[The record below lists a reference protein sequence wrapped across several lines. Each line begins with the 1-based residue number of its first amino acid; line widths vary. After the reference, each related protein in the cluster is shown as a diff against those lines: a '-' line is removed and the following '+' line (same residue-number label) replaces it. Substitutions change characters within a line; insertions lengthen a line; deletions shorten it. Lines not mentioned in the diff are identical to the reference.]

1 MDSPHVITKKVT
13 ELTAL
18 EYYNVVLDYDQ
29 LQKADE
35 LLSESGE
42 KLDHQQILDAFYLL
56 LRNGKLDLASKYQA
70 RFNIELQDNIENLN
84 FLCPAVQS
92 DNIEL
97 LEWLFDN
104 MKYGIGFTYKP
115 LPIFTN
121 YVGIFQDPLHF
132 LIAIALNVNSFN
144 SVCWLLTLDPDRI
157 LWKHLESVLVK
168 CIISNHLVWLNIFL
182 QYIEKIPRHYRKLKN
197 GVARL
202 YTTAVTYRAIVSAD
216 YLRRKYQ
223 IDPLDP
229 VLDLTQIRYRK
240 YPISLGTRVPFLYF
254 ADDSRSV
261 FRWFL
266 RITEIKPDHI
276 LLGQAIYLGAR
287 RIISYILETTPEV
300 NRKLAIDYTF
310 SYVVRNR
317 GGEDNYAIERD
328 ECVREVIL
336 SDLPT
341 RQHPVTLKI
350 KQE

>member
-1 MDSPHVITKKVT
+1 M
-13 ELTAL
+13 L
-18 EYYNVVLDYDQ
+18 E
-29 LQKADE
+29 
-35 LLSESGE
+35 ESDDT
-42 KLDHQQILDAFYLL
+42 LDHQKITDAFYLL
-56 LRNGKLDLASKYQA
+56 LRNGRLDIASKYQA

-97 LEWLFDN
+97 LEWVFDK
-104 MKYGIGFTYKP
+104 MQFGIGFTYKP
-115 LPIFTN
+115 LPIFSN

-182 QYIEKIPRHYRKLKN
+182 QYIEKIPRHNRRLKN
-197 GVARL
+197 CAIRL

-216 YLRRKYQ
+216 YLRRKYR
-223 IDPLDP
+223 IDPLNP
-229 VLDLTQIRYRK
+229 NIDLTQIRYRK

-287 RIISYILETTPEV
+287 RIISHILKIAPEV

-310 SYVVRNR
+310 SYVVRNS
-317 GGEDNYAIERD
+317 GGEDNYAIDRD

-336 SDLPT
+336 SDLPY
-341 RQHPVTLKI
+341 RHSSHKI
-350 KQE
+350 KQD